1 MKGAER
7 DMDTPKKRTEPTSR
21 RPLAAFFAFLVAL
34 PVRFSSWLAD
44 TFLGRFFHAY
54 EKSCSLLAESRL
66 ARRFRESRVYRMA
79 SPLRYR
85 TARFL
90 SDNLLTKIARA
101 VLSTLRY
108 TTTRTYGVLFGTF
121 GMYTILVYAIQH
133 FFFSGTEG
141 EKSVLF
147 TGIAV
152 SFLSLFL
159 LLSGRPLCYDL
170 QESRLLGHLLYRVV
184 GLRRHQ
190 LTKKGARVASP
201 AVGFLLGSVLGVA
214 AFFFHP
220 LYILGTI
227 FAVIL
232 FFLFFF
238 SPELCLF
245 SSLLLAP
252 FFIFFE
258 RPSIL
263 LAAILLIGVVGYLLK
278 ILLGKRLFSFG
289 PVDFSVL
296 FLMGAYLLLSL
307 FTYGGAASSARAL
320 MCAVLIG
327 GYFLA
332 VNLLTSPALI
342 NRAVNALLT
351 GGTVVA
357 LVGLVQQFTGNA
369 VADWLDSAAFDYISG
384 RITSVFENPNILSVY
399 LILLL
404 PFAIV
409 RLLHKASPLHYVGNL
424 LVFCIFM
431 AAIVYTWSR
440 GAWIG
445 VIISLAVLL
454 FAVNP
459 STVYLLIPVGVGTP
473 LLLKFA
479 AFPIAERLASTN
491 LGDSSI
497 SYRFGIWQG
506 AWRMIGDH
514 FFGGIGA
521 GESAFTSVYPYY
533 ALAGVEAATHTHS
546 LYMQYLVEFGFIG
559 LLLFLLFV
567 LLFYQCALTHWR
579 EEGNEKLRLTAIAAG
594 CGILAVLVNGLA
606 DHVFYNSRIFF
617 LFFAVAGIAVALSRV
632 GKTEEDRSRPLYNE
646 GHETFSL
653 DVEFS

>member
-1 MKGAER
+1 
-7 DMDTPKKRTEPTSR
+7 MDAPKKRHDNTQR
-21 RPLAAFFAFLVAL
+21 KPLAAFFAFLAAL

-54 EKSCSLLAESRL
+54 DKSCGLLGESRL

-90 SDNLLTKIARA
+90 SDNALTRACRALLA
-101 VLSTLRY
+101 TLRY

-121 GMYTILVYAIQH
+121 GVYTILVYAIQH

-152 SFLSLFL
+152 SVLSLLL
-159 LLSGRPLCYDL
+159 LLSGRPICYDL
-170 QESRLLGHLLYRVV
+170 QESRLLGYLLYRVV

-190 LTKKGARVASP
+190 LVKKGAHTLGP
-201 AVGFLLGSVLGVA
+201 AVGFLLGSLLGIA

-227 FAVIL
+227 FAVGL
-232 FFLFFF
+232 FFLLLF

-258 RPSIL
+258 RPSL
-263 LAAILLIGVVGYLLK
+263 LLCAIVLIGVVGYLFK

-296 FLMGAYLLLSL
+296 FLMGGYLLLSF
-307 FTYGGAASSARAL
+307 FTYGGTASSARAL
-320 MCAVLIG
+320 MYATLMA

-332 VNLLTSPALI
+332 VNLLTSPALV
-342 NRAVNALLT
+342 NRAVNSLLT
-351 GGTVVA
+351 GGTAVA

-369 VADWLDSAAFDYISG
+369 IADWLDSDAFDYISG

-399 LILLL
+399 LILLF
-404 PFAIV
+404 PFAV
-409 RLLHKASPLHYVGNL
+409 ARLLQKASPLRYAGNL
-424 LVFCIFM
+424 LVFCIFT

-445 VIISLAVLL
+445 VIAALVVFLL
-454 FAVNP
+454 AVNP
-459 STVYLLIPVGVGTP
+459 ATVYLLIPVGVGTP

-479 AFPIAERLASTN
+479 ASPIADRLASTN
-491 LGDSSI
+491 LADSSI

-506 AWRMIGDH
+506 SWRMIGNH
-514 FFGGIGA
+514 FFGGIGV
-521 GESAFTSVYPYY
+521 GEDAFTAVYPYY
-533 ALAGVEAATHTHS
+533 ALSGIEAATHTHS
-546 LYMQYLVEFGFIG
+546 LYMQYLVEFGITG
-559 LLLFLLFV
+559 LILFLLFV
-567 LLFYQCALTHWR
+567 FLFYQCAFTHWR
-579 EEGNEKLRLTAIAAG
+579 DERNDKLRLTAIAAG
-594 CGILAVLVNGLA
+594 CGVLAVLINGFA

-632 GKTEEDRSRPLYNE
+632 GKTEEERSKPLYDE
-646 GHETFSL
+646 GNETFSL
-653 DVEFS
+653 DVDFS

>member
-1 MKGAER
+1 
-7 DMDTPKKRTEPTSR
+7 MDAQKKRHDHAPR
-21 RPLAAFFAFLVAL
+21 KPIAAFFAFLAAL

-44 TFLGRFFHAY
+44 TFLGRLFHAY
-54 EKSCSLLAESRL
+54 DKSCGLLAESRL

-79 SPLRYR
+79 APLRYR
-85 TARFL
+85 TAR
-90 SDNLLTKIARA
+90 LLTDNALTKTGKSL
-101 VLSTLRY
+101 LSTLRY

-121 GMYTILVYAIQH
+121 GIYTILVYAIQH
-133 FFFSGTEG
+133 FFFSGTQG

-152 SFLSLFL
+152 SILSLLL
-159 LLSGRPLCYDL
+159 LLSGKPLCYDL
-170 QESRLLGHLLYRVV
+170 QESRLLGYLLYRVV

-190 LTKKGARVASP
+190 LVKKGARPMSP
-201 AVGFLLGSVLGVA
+201 AVGFLLGSLLGIA

-220 LYILGTI
+220 LYILGII
-227 FAVIL
+227 FAVSL
-232 FFLFFF
+232 FFLLLF

-258 RPSIL
+258 RPSVL
-263 LAAILLIGVVGYLLK
+263 LCAIVLIGVVGYLLK

-296 FLMGAYLLLSL
+296 FLMGGYLLLSF

-320 MCAVLIG
+320 MCAVLMG

-351 GGTVVA
+351 SGTAVA
-357 LVGLVQQFTGNA
+357 LIGLVQQFTGNA
-369 VADWLDSAAFDYISG
+369 IADWLDSAAFDYISG

-399 LILLL
+399 LILLF
-404 PFAIV
+404 PFAV
-409 RLLHKASPLHYVGNL
+409 ARLLQKASPLRYAGNL

-445 VIISLAVLL
+445 VITALVVFL

-459 STVYLLIPVGVGTP
+459 ATVYLLIPVGVGTP

-479 AFPIAERLASTN
+479 SSPIAERLASAN

-521 GESAFTSVYPYY
+521 GESAFTAVYPYY
-533 ALAGVEAATHTHS
+533 ALSGIEAATHTHS
-546 LYMQYLVEFGFIG
+546 LYMQYLVEFGIAG
-559 LLLFLLFV
+559 LVLFLLFV
-567 LLFYQCALTHWR
+567 FLFYQCAFTHWR
-579 EEGNEKLRLTAIAAG
+579 DEENEKLRLTAIAAG
-594 CGILAVLVNGLA
+594 CGILAVLINGFA

-632 GKTEEDRSRPLYNE
+632 GKTVEERSKPLYDE
-646 GHETFSL
+646 GNETFSL
-653 DVEFS
+653 DVDFS

>member
-1 MKGAER
+1 
-7 DMDTPKKRTEPTSR
+7 MDAQRKKQDAPQH
-21 RPLAAFFAFLVAL
+21 RPLAAFFAFLAAL
-34 PVRFSSWLAD
+34 PVRFSSWLSD
-44 TFLGRFFHAY
+44 SFLGRFFHAY
-54 EKSCSLLAESRL
+54 DKSCDLLGESRL

-85 TARFL
+85 TAHFL
-90 SDNLLTKIARA
+90 SGNVLTRVARA
-101 VLSTLRY
+101 LLATLRY
-108 TTTRTYGVLFGTF
+108 TSTRTYGILFGTF
-121 GMYTILVYAIQH
+121 GIYTILVYAIQH

-152 SFLSLFL
+152 SVLSLL
-159 LLSGRPLCYDL
+159 LLFSGRPLCYDL

-190 LTKKGARVASP
+190 LIKKGAHPVSP
-201 AVGFLLGSVLGVA
+201 AVGFLLGSLLGIV

-227 FAVIL
+227 LAVSL
-232 FFLFFF
+232 FFLLLF

-258 RPSIL
+258 RPSVL
-263 LAAILLIGVVGYLLK
+263 LCAIVLIGVVGYLFK

-296 FLMGAYLLLSL
+296 FLMAGYLLLSL

-320 MCAVLIG
+320 MGAVLIG

-332 VNLLTSPALI
+332 VNLLTSPSLI

-351 GGTVVA
+351 GGTIVA
-357 LVGLVQQFTGNA
+357 AIGLGQQFTGNA
-369 VADWLDSAAFDYISG
+369 IADWLDSAAFDYISG

-409 RLLHKASPLHYVGNL
+409 RLLQKASPLRYAGNL

-445 VIISLAVLL
+445 VIVSLGVLL

-459 STVYLLIPVGVGTP
+459 STIYLLLPVGVGTP

-479 AFPIAERLASTN
+479 SFPIAERLASTN

-506 AWRMIGDH
+506 AWRMIGDR
-514 FFGGIGA
+514 FFGGIGM
-521 GESAFTSVYPYY
+521 GETAFTAVYPYY
-533 ALAGVEAATHTHS
+533 ALSGIEAATHTHS
-546 LYMQYLVEFGFIG
+546 LYMQYLVEFGISG
-559 LLLFLLFV
+559 LVLFLLFI
-567 LLFYQCALTHWR
+567 LLFYQCVFTHWK

-594 CGILAVLVNGLA
+594 CGIFAVLVNGFA
-606 DHVFYNSRIFF
+606 DHVFYNSRVFF

-632 GKTEEDRSRPLYNE
+632 GKTEEERSRPLYNE
-646 GHETFSL
+646 GNETFSL
-653 DVEFS
+653 DVDFS

>member
-1 MKGAER
+1 
-7 DMDTPKKRTEPTSR
+7 MDAPKKKHDNTQRK
-21 RPLAAFFAFLVAL
+21 PLAAFFAFLAAL

-54 EKSCSLLAESRL
+54 DKSCGLLGESRL

-90 SDNLLTKIARA
+90 SDNALTRACRALLA
-101 VLSTLRY
+101 TLRY

-121 GMYTILVYAIQH
+121 GIYTILVYAIQH

-152 SFLSLFL
+152 SVLSLLL
-159 LLSGRPLCYDL
+159 LLSGRPICYDL
-170 QESRLLGHLLYRVV
+170 QESRLLGYLLYRVV

-190 LTKKGARVASP
+190 LVKKGAHTLGP
-201 AVGFLLGSVLGVA
+201 AVGFLLGSLLGIA

-227 FAVIL
+227 FAVGL
-232 FFLFFF
+232 FFLLLF

-258 RPSIL
+258 RPSL
-263 LAAILLIGVVGYLLK
+263 LLCAIVLVGVVGYLFK

-296 FLMGAYLLLSL
+296 FLMGGYLLLSF
-307 FTYGGAASSARAL
+307 FTYGGTASSARAL
-320 MCAVLIG
+320 MYAMLMA

-332 VNLLTSPALI
+332 VNLLTSPALV
-342 NRAVNALLT
+342 NRAVNSLLT
-351 GGTVVA
+351 GGTAVA

-369 VADWLDSAAFDYISG
+369 IADWLDSDAFDYISG

-399 LILLL
+399 LILLF
-404 PFAIV
+404 PFAV
-409 RLLHKASPLHYVGNL
+409 ARLLQKTSPLRYAGNL
-424 LVFCIFM
+424 LVFCIFT

-445 VIISLAVLL
+445 VIAALVVFL

-459 STVYLLIPVGVGTP
+459 ATVYLLIPVGVGTP

-479 AFPIAERLASTN
+479 ASPIADRLASTN
-491 LGDSSI
+491 LADSSI

-506 AWRMIGDH
+506 SWRMIGNH
-514 FFGGIGA
+514 FFGGIGV
-521 GESAFTSVYPYY
+521 GEDAFTAVYPYY
-533 ALAGVEAATHTHS
+533 ALSGIEAATHTHS
-546 LYMQYLVEFGFIG
+546 LYMQYLVEFGITG
-559 LLLFLLFV
+559 LILFLLFV
-567 LLFYQCALTHWR
+567 FLFYQCAFTHWR
-579 EEGNEKLRLTAIAAG
+579 DERNDKLRLTAIAAG
-594 CGILAVLVNGLA
+594 CGILAVLINGFA

-617 LFFAVAGIAVALSRV
+617 LFFAVAGIAVALSRI
-632 GKTEEDRSRPLYNE
+632 GKTEEERSKPLYDE
-646 GHETFSL
+646 GNETFSL
-653 DVEFS
+653 DVDFS